1 MLCEMYLHLK
11 TAFPSHGLEIVFV
24 SSDRDASSFQDYFS
38 SMPWL
43 AVSFNNEIAK
53 KEILQR

>member
-1 MLCEMYLHLK
+1 MYLHLK

-43 AVSFNNEIAK
+43 AVSFNNESAK